1 MPDARCG
8 VRRAISCVGFSK
20 IRKTKIMSNNVLK
33 LGIPAGSLQEA
44 TIELFG
50 KAGFGI
56 LGAERSYL
64 PRIDDEQIEPVCL
77 RAQEMSR
84 YVADGVVDAG
94 ITGYDW
100 ILENGSDVIDVCELA
115 YSKRT
120 SNPAR
125 WVLAVPNESKIQ
137 NPKDLEGGIIAT
149 ELVKVVEKYFAEK
162 KIKVKVEFS
171 WGATEVKARLVDAI
185 VELTETGTSLRANNL
200 RIIDTVATSTT
211 RLIANK
217 DAWENR
223 FKREKTENI
232 AILLNAAIEARTKVG
247 LKLNIKK
254 DSLDSILKIL
264 PAEKSPTV
272 SPLADSDYIAIEVI
286 IDKKTERSLVPALK
300 RAGASGIITYP
311 LNKVIH

>member
-1 MPDARCG
+1 VLDARCG
-8 VRRAISCVGFSK
+8 VRRAISCAGFSK

-64 PRIDDEQIEPVCL
+64 PRIDDDQIEPVCL

-137 NPKDLEGGIIAT
+137 NPKDLEGGIVAT